1 MSKLSG
7 PKILMTG
14 GHLTP
19 ALATIEK
26 LKSRSRL
33 LFVGRSYS
41 DSDHS
46 ASREH
51 QLIRQAGIDF
61 RTFNPPKFHRK
72 PLSLNFVEALR
83 YPGALVKAATIV
95 RAFSPDIVLSFGGY
109 LAPPIAL
116 AAYFQDIPVITHEQ
130 TTTLGLGN
138 QLITLFATKLALSWP
153 TPVHRSNAIL
163 TGNPVRSAFLGKPTK
178 PAWYRSPDSLPTIY
192 ITGGNLGSRDIIAAV
207 AAHLNTLA
215 AKYYLVIQTGA
226 GNHGANQQTIAAA
239 ARQLDPHRQRHVH
252 AAPWFTAAETSYL
265 MHTADLVVGRS
276 GANTA
281 TELLITKASSILIP
295 LPFSGRA
302 EQLGNA
308 LLLQRLGLA
317 VHLPQ
322 TNLDLLPQ
330 LIDRQL
336 SSRPPPASSR
346 LTSLIKLHTQAAS
359 NLADLTLSCAAA
371 KNLH

>member
-252 AAPWFTAAETSYL
+252 AAP
-265 MHTADLVVGRS
+265 
-276 GANTA
+276 
-281 TELLITKASSILIP
+281 
-295 LPFSGRA
+295 
-302 EQLGNA
+302 
-308 LLLQRLGLA
+308 
-317 VHLPQ
+317 
-322 TNLDLLPQ
+322 
-330 LIDRQL
+330 
-336 SSRPPPASSR
+336 
-346 LTSLIKLHTQAAS
+346 
-359 NLADLTLSCAAA
+359 
-371 KNLH
+371 